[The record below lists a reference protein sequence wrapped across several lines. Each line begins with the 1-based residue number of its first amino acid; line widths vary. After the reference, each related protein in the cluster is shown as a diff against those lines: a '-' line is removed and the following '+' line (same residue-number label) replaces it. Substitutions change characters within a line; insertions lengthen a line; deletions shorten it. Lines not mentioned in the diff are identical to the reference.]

1 MLQHIGQIAPVISGV
16 TALAE
21 NQRPF
26 VRFLVNN
33 WPLAVIAG
41 IAMAARL
48 KERYQAKELTTYNV
62 MADAGLMLSPLV
74 GIALLKQLAQQDHD
88 RAKAIA
94 AEIVAQQQAAGQQGA

>member
-1 MLQHIGQIAPVISGV
+1 MLQHIGQIAPVITGV
-16 TALAE
+16 QALAE

-26 VRFLVNN
+26 VRFLANN
-33 WPLAVIAG
+33 WPLTVIAG
-41 IAMAARL
+41 VAMAARL
-48 KERYQAKELTTYNV
+48 HERYKAKELTTYNV

-94 AEIVAQQQAAGQQGA
+94 AEMMAQQQAAQPRG